1 MKLEKLQL
9 ETVKFATI
17 AGNRDVD
24 AKRLMKAIKK
34 VGRVTTPILVVE
46 YQNIQDKSVVLF
58 DQRTGQRLEDPSPDL
73 YVIMDGQHRCI
84 CAQQIFEEMQAEGS
98 DVIFPDYI
106 YANVYE
112 KEDIQD
118 EDIISLIMDINS
130 TTKSWGAKDYIKSAY
145 THNPEDETMVV
156 VNVGT
161 ELHFS
166 ISNLSRYVCNN
177 HKTLT
182 PKALSCYI
190 GGGAE
195 LPEGSP
201 RKALEILR
209 MLNDTGFSI
218 DFLRKRYLAEE
229 IVMKHNSDRLE
240 GFLNSL
246 CRLDSTTVKKI
257 EALSPQDYDNH
268 KIREIV
274 QDFEKELCDEERARC
289 FAPDLSDKRFNENVE
304 HFKRLVEE
312 LKLAKNAKKARKGN
326 SLSSR
331 QNSKASITECTV
343 DDVK

>member
-9 ETVKFATI
+9 ETAKFAKI
-17 AGNRDVD
+17 AGNRDID
-24 AKRLMKAIKK
+24 AKRLKKDIKK
-34 VGRVTTPILVVE
+34 VGRVIDPIIVVE
-46 YQNIQDKSVVLF
+46 YQNIQDKDIVLV
-58 DQRTGQRLEDPSPDL
+58 DLRTGQRIEDPSPNC

-84 CAQQIFEEMQAEGS
+84 CAQQLYEEMQIESS

-118 EDIISLIMDINS
+118 DDIISLIMEFNS
-130 TTKSWGAKDYIKSAY
+130 TAKSWGAKDYIKSAY
-145 THNPEDETMVV
+145 THNPEDETMIV

-161 ELHFS
+161 ELRFS

-246 CRLDSTTVKKI
+246 CRLDTMTVKKI

-274 QDFEKELCDEERARC
+274 QDFEKELCDEERDKC
-289 FAPDLSDKRFNENVE
+289 FAPDLSDERFNENVE

-312 LKLAKNAKKARKGN
+312 LKLAKNAKKTRKSN
-326 SLSSR
+326 PLSSE
-331 QNSKASITECTV
+331 QNGKVNITECSV

>member
-24 AKRLMKAIKK
+24 TKKLMKVIRKD
-34 VGRVTTPILVVE
+34 GRVLTPILVVE
-46 YQNIQDKSVVLF
+46 YQDIQDKGIILF
-58 DQRTGQRLEDPSPDL
+58 DQRTGQRLEDPSPDC
-73 YVIMDGQHRCI
+73 YVIMDGQHRCM
-84 CAQQIFEEMQAEGS
+84 CAQQLFEEMQTEGS
-98 DVIFPDYI
+98 DVKFTDYI

-118 EDIISLIMDINS
+118 DDIISLIMDINS
-130 TTKSWGAKDYIKSAY
+130 SAKSWGTKDYIKSAY
-145 THNPEDETMVV
+145 THNPEDETMIV
-156 VNVGT
+156 VNIGT
-161 ELHFS
+161 GLRCS
-166 ISNLSRYVCNN
+166 ISNISRFLCNN

-182 PKALSCYI
+182 PMVLSRYI
-190 GGGAE
+190 SGEAE
-195 LPEGSP
+195 LPESNP

-274 QDFEKELCDEERARC
+274 QDFEKELCDEERAKC
-289 FAPDLSDKRFNENVE
+289 FAADLSDKRFNENVE

-312 LKLAKNAKKARKGN
+312 LKLAKNAKKTHKRN

-331 QNSKASITECTV
+331 QNSKVSITECTV